1 MTDNEK
7 KNFCTT
13 AASAVGYIEKV
24 SCNYKSYEI
33 KNANTGRGNYTRFG
47 RIADY
52 MLSDKDKKNK
62 DGYSWC
68 AMFVLSCMY
77 ESKAGHVDASVDAGK
92 LILDKNAIDWCKE
105 QLHANQS
112 YGWQYYAGVDVF
124 LKAFSSAG
132 KVSNS
137 PGYGDLVVYTK
148 NELPYHIGIVI
159 NTSTSKIVTI
169 EGNTS
174 VNAGEVVIA
183 NGGCVAMKTRTLN
196 SNMKFLKL

>member
-1 MTDNEK
+1 M
-7 KNFCTT
+7 
-13 AASAVGYIEKV
+13 
-24 SCNYKSYEI
+24 
-33 KNANTGRGNYTRFG
+33 
-47 RIADY
+47 
-52 MLSDKDKKNK
+52 
-62 DGYSWC
+62 
-68 AMFVLSCMY
+68 
-77 ESKAGHVDASVDAGK
+77 
-92 LILDKNAIDWCKE
+92 
-105 QLHANQS
+105 QQS